1 MIDCGIGSG
10 GSVGILWMKS
20 TDGNWYAVMISGSTP
35 SASVYV
41 DQTPLSYQDSSLGY
55 QLLRGSNGSVYPV
68 FLTGNSGNVTVVV
81 SQSVWSNPNDYKPNF
96 LMKSVTD
103 QKFYIVSVL
112 VASGT
117 SSIYV
122 SQSSQL
128 TLNW

>member
-1 MIDCGIGSG
+1 MIDYGIGSG

-20 TDGNWYAVMISGSTP
+20 TDGNWYEVMVSGSNP

-41 DQTPLSYQDSSLGY
+41 NQTPLSYQDASLGY

-68 FLTGNSGNVTVVV
+68 YLQGNSGSVNVVV
-81 SQSVWSNPNDYKPNF
+81 SQSVWSNPYDYKPHF
-96 LMKSVTD
+96 LMKSITD

-117 SSIYV
+117 SSLYV
-122 SQSSQL
+122 SQSSQM